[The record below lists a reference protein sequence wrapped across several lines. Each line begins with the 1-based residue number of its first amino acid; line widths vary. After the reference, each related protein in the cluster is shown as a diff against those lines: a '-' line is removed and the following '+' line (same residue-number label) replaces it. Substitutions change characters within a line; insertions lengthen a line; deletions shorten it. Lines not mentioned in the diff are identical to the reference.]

1 MKHVIQ
7 NALHHFGYA
16 IHRTQQVPKRL
27 PNRGIPIGELPSVS
41 PIWPLPRHPGGLSD
55 DQIREEFAKYDF
67 WHYSYEFE
75 GGLSFP
81 IRYEN
86 SRAVIN
92 PQRARQRFMHFFP
105 HLVALQGG
113 SLRGKRVL
121 DIACNSGFWSIQCAL
136 LGAEVV
142 GFDGRPELIQQA
154 ELIKSIV
161 GVPNVEFKVLDF
173 WDMSSQALGTFDIV
187 LNLGI
192 LYHLTNPLEALRL
205 TKSMARKHI
214 VLDTE
219 VYPSREPVLKL
230 VWEESTD
237 FRTATTSG
245 IVTNPSKSSID
256 LMLRHIGADRWFE
269 IPLRSTDM
277 PRDYLDNRRASWL
290 IEAA

>member
-1 MKHVIQ
+1 MRHVIQ
-7 NALHHFGYA
+7 NALHHFGYE
-16 IHRTQQVPKRL
+16 IHRTQLLPKKL
-27 PNRGIPIGELPSVS
+27 PNRGIPIELPSVS
-41 PIWPLPRHPGGLSD
+41 PIWPLPRHPGGPSD

-67 WHYSYEFE
+67 WHYSYAFD

-86 SRAVIN
+86 PRAVIN

-105 HLVALQGG
+105 YLMAVGG

-161 GVPNVEFKVLDF
+161 WVRNVEFKVMDF
-173 WDMSSQALGTFDIV
+173 WEMSSQSFGGTFDIV

-205 TKSMARKHI
+205 TISMARKYV

-219 VYPSREPVLKL
+219 VYPSRQPVLKL

-237 FRTATTSG
+237 FRTATSSG

-256 LMLRHIGADRWFE
+256 LMLRHIGAHRWFE
-269 IPLRSTDM
+269 IPLRTTDM
-277 PRDYLDNRRASWL
+277 PRDYLDNKRASWL